1 MAAYLQKSNGFLRF
15 WTFTGRQ
22 NRGGGRAILKS
33 EWEVEGASPGVADHI
48 TLMIAARAGLVAV
61 HVAAQASAG
70 ASRFG
75 GCARRG
81 LFSRDGQNP

>member
-1 MAAYLQKSNGFLRF
+1 MNSLGF

-22 NRGGGRAILKS
+22 NRGGGLTILKS

-61 HVAAQASAG
+61 HVTAQASAG
-70 ASRFG
+70 ASRIG

-81 LFSRDGQNP
+81 LFSWDAQNS